1 MLNIFDM
8 LKIFDYTCFKS
19 KSMEVFM
26 HSQDNGKITTFR
38 EKMAWVMLVGMV
50 VAAGFYFYIV
60 LNISASMEQV
70 PKPVFAGLTVV
81 FIVILTVFAIVG
93 ASASALSNLGEA
105 DLPMDE
111 RDKLIS
117 LRATR
122 LSSIAIVV
130 VLIMTITAYFF
141 DARSSDMLL
150 GIMAALIA
158 GHLVEYIT
166 QIYLY
171 RRGV

>member
-1 MLNIFDM
+1 
-8 LKIFDYTCFKS
+8 
-19 KSMEVFM
+19 M
-26 HSQDNGKITTFR
+26 HNQDNDKTTTFR
-38 EKMAWVMLVGMV
+38 EKMAWVMLVGLV
-50 VAAGFYFYIV
+50 IASVFYFYIV
-60 LNISASMEQV
+60 LNISTSLEHV
-70 PKPVFAGLTVV
+70 PKPVFAGLTVI

-93 ASASALSNLGEA
+93 ASAAALSNIGEA
-105 DLPMDE
+105 DVPMDE

-117 LRATR
+117 FRATR
-122 LSSIAIVV
+122 LSSIATVV
-130 VLIMTITAYFF
+130 VLTMTMTAYFF

-150 GIMAALIA
+150 GIMAALVA